1 MPYVKDDD
9 GRLNNF
15 AIEPKMYT
23 ANPPDSTEKR
33 NYLVIALVGAVLVGG
48 LIFIASSIP

>member
-1 MPYVKDDD
+1 MRYVKDDD

-23 ANPPDSTEKR
+23 ADPLEPTAKR
-33 NYLVIALVGAVLVGG
+33 SYLVLALVGAVLVGG
-48 LIFIASSIP
+48 LIFVASSIS